1 MADSLKDYATKGLAL
16 LVLLFAAFIL
26 FKVVVGTISAILW
39 TLVGVVALIAVI
51 WALSRL
57 L

>member
-1 MADSLKDYATKGLAL
+1 MADSLKDYAMKGVAL
-16 LVLLFAAFIL
+16 LILLFAGFIL
-26 FKVVVGTISAILW
+26 FKIVVGTISAIVW
-39 TLVGVVALIAVI
+39 TLAGIAALIAVV